1 MSTMQLQ
8 EKESMNSGYLYV
20 PFKRRLAR
28 LVAIIVDLPLLFGLS
43 SRVSDMAF
51 AGTMLFSKPPS

>member
-1 MSTMQLQ
+1 MQLQ

-20 PFKRRLAR
+20 SFKRRLAR

-43 SRVSDMAF
+43 SD
-51 AGTMLFSKPPS
+51 